1 VSRPSPVVPVTPA
14 TLPTI
19 RDRGVPVPAYDRTA
33 LRPRIVHVGVG
44 GFHRAH
50 MALYTDEVAARGSDW
65 GIRGLGLRPE
75 DAAMAGALSAQDR
88 LYTLTEKSTGSHA
101 PRVVGSIVDYVHAP
115 SAQEAVAS
123 AIVDPDVAIVSLT
136 ITESGY
142 ADRAPA
148 GANPTFDRLVAALDA
163 RRLGGLA
170 PVTVL
175 SCDNLPGNGDVARN
189 AMLAAA
195 ARRSSALA
203 AWIHTACTFP
213 NSMVDRIT
221 PATTDADRAWLLAN
235 LGIDDRWPVVAEP
248 FRQWVIED
256 RFVASRPPW
265 EDAGAIFT
273 DDVRHWELYKLRMLN
288 AAHSC
293 MAYLCSLAG
302 IAFVDEAMAHDEV
315 RHYLTALLHTEAL
328 PTLTPIPD
336 HPRED
341 YIASVLQRFSNTGV
355 RDQIARLCIDG
366 AAKYPTFLMPTIERQ
381 LELGGPVRRS
391 ALALAGWARYLADT
405 PLDRQSFDAG
415 GGHARECAVAARH
428 DPARF
433 LELVEVFPA
442 AVRTSERFRDE
453 LASATRLLDERGPL
467 GAMAL

>member
-1 VSRPSPVVPVTPA
+1 MSRSHPVVPLTSA

-33 LRPRIVHVGVG
+33 LRARIVHVGVG

-50 MALYTDEVAARGSDW
+50 MALYTDELATRGSDW
-65 GIRGLGLRPE
+65 GIRGLGLRAE
-75 DAAMAGALSAQDR
+75 DGAMAGALAAQDH
-88 LYTLTEKSTGSHA
+88 LYTLTEKSNGSHA
-101 PRVVGSIVDYVHAP
+101 PRVVGSIVDYVFAP
-115 SAQEAVAS
+115 LAQDAVTS
-123 AIVDPDVAIVSLT
+123 AIVDPEVAIVSLT

-142 ADRAPA
+142 VDRAPA

-170 PVTVL
+170 AVTVL
-175 SCDNLPGNGDVARN
+175 SCDNLPGNGDVAHN

-195 ARRSSALA
+195 ARRSSALV
-203 AWIHTACTFP
+203 AWIDTTCTFP

-221 PATTDADRAWLLAN
+221 PATADADRAWLVAN
-235 LGIDDRWPVVAEP
+235 HGIDDRWPVVAEP

-256 RFVASRPPW
+256 RFVAGRPPW
-265 EDAGAIFT
+265 DDVGAIFT
-273 DDVRHWELYKLRMLN
+273 DDVHRWELYKLRMLN

-302 IAFVDEAMAHDEV
+302 ITFVDEAMAHDEV
-315 RHYLTALLHTEAL
+315 RHYLTALLDTEAL
-328 PTLTPIPD
+328 PTLAPIAG

-341 YIASVLQRFSNTGV
+341 YIASVLERFSNTGV

-366 AAKYPTFLMPTIERQ
+366 AAKYPTFLIPTIERQ
-381 LELGGPVRRS
+381 LELGGPIRRS

-405 PLDRQSFDAG
+405 PLDRQSFDATG
-415 GGHARECAVAARH
+415 GRARECAAAARH
-428 DPARF
+428 DPLRF
-433 LELVEVFPA
+433 LELVDVFPVA
-442 AVRTSERFRDE
+442 LRTSERFRDE
-453 LASATRLLDERGPL
+453 FAKAARLLDERGPL
-467 GAMAL
+467 GAMAT